1 MLKNKR
7 KTLRK
12 IMSDK
17 KPVQKC
23 AGFFVGK
30 NRDRKIFTEVYVS
43 EKAGF
48 CRREIAVVIK
58 FYMTITE
65 KAVTKKVAAF

>member
-1 MLKNKR
+1 MLKNKK

-23 AGFFVGK
+23 AGFFVEK
-30 NRDRKIFTEVYVS
+30 FRDYNLFILQLYAD
-43 EKAGF
+43 EKL
-48 CRREIAVVIK
+48 
-58 FYMTITE
+58 
-65 KAVTKKVAAF
+65 

>member
-17 KPVQKC
+17 KMAKKC
-23 AGFFVGK
+23 AVFFVGK
-30 NRDRKIFTEVYVS
+30 SRDYNLFVLQLYAD
-43 EKAGF
+43 EKL
-48 CRREIAVVIK
+48 
-58 FYMTITE
+58 
-65 KAVTKKVAAF
+65 

>member
-1 MLKNKR
+1 MKY
-7 KTLRK
+7 
-12 IMSDK
+12 
-17 KPVQKC
+17 
-23 AGFFVGK
+23 AGISIQ
-30 NRDRKIFTEVYVS
+30 NRVRKIFTEVYVS

>member
-17 KPVQKC
+17 NRCRNVPF
-23 AGFFVGK
+23 FFVGK
-30 NRDRKIFTEVYVS
+30 SRDYNLFVLQLYAD
-43 EKAGF
+43 EKL
-48 CRREIAVVIK
+48 
-58 FYMTITE
+58 
-65 KAVTKKVAAF
+65 

>member
-30 NRDRKIFTEVYVS
+30 SRAYNLFVLQLYADERL
-43 EKAGF
+43 
-48 CRREIAVVIK
+48 
-58 FYMTITE
+58 
-65 KAVTKKVAAF
+65 

>member
-1 MLKNKR
+1 MLKNKK
-7 KTLRK
+7 KTLKK

-30 NRDRKIFTEVYVS
+30 S
-43 EKAGF
+43 KAYNLLVLQLYADK
-48 CRREIAVVIK
+48 RL
-58 FYMTITE
+58 
-65 KAVTKKVAAF
+65 

>member
-1 MLKNKR
+1 MLKNKK

-30 NRDRKIFTEVYVS
+30 FGDYNLFVLQLYAD
-43 EKAGF
+43 EKL
-48 CRREIAVVIK
+48 
-58 FYMTITE
+58 
-65 KAVTKKVAAF
+65 

>member
-1 MLKNKR
+1 MLKNK
-7 KTLRK
+7 KKILRK

-30 NRDRKIFTEVYVS
+30 SRAYNLFVLQLYVD
-43 EKAGF
+43 EKL
-48 CRREIAVVIK
+48 
-58 FYMTITE
+58 
-65 KAVTKKVAAF
+65 